1 MTKLWK
7 KISAA
12 ALAAALMLS
21 CMAGCSGGG
30 TESKKEEGGSAADES
45 MSQGSS
51 DGSAESSQSDDY
63 AEHMTLSIAVWGI
76 GDTIIDGEDE
86 VRDRLYDKFNIDIEP
101 QQISCRTSPRTM
113 LRIPIRSA
121 SGAIRVLCVRCRT
134 TGQAL
139 KMLRRCWITRRAAP

>member
-86 VRDRLYDKFNIDIEP
+86 VRDRLYDKFNIGNINTHRERRSS
-101 QQISCRTSPRTM
+101 ISILNRTR
-113 LRIPIRSA
+113 
-121 SGAIRVLCVRCRT
+121 
-134 TGQAL
+134 
-139 KMLRRCWITRRAAP
+139 